1 MGAAHCELW
10 SDEGEGGVRRLATV
24 GAGRGIGLG
33 RALLLAAFAAFR
45 ERAGWRSAELGVQA
59 DNDRAVALYESVG
72 MRMLWRVDRWQR
84 G

>member
-1 MGAAHCELW
+1 MA
-10 SDEGEGGVRRLATV
+10 
-24 GAGRGIGLG
+24 
-33 RALLLAAFAAFR
+33 
-45 ERAGWRSAELGVQA
+45 SAELGVQA